1 MKNRLFTKEYT
12 LSLLAFFG
20 INLNSNLLLS
30 VMSLFAQRL
39 SATTTQIG
47 LMTSLFSLSALLVR
61 LSAGVLIDRFG
72 CKRLT
77 ITGLMLMCLSTFGY
91 LFCDSIPHAFAFRI
105 CQGLGFGI
113 ATTSGSTAVVKAC
126 PQERMMEGVGY
137 ASVAATVT
145 SAIGPTVAYSILGSG
160 YAHFSPLFL
169 STGAVAVCSL
179 ILACGIPK
187 GTGED
192 KEKTNN
198 KISTAILWKWLMI
211 PVFAT
216 FASSFTQSAFIS
228 FLAIFM
234 VSLGFAGAGFF
245 FSLNA
250 LGMLVSRA
258 VATKLVKRY
267 QAQPVLIVCGLLFF
281 LSMIMISQT
290 SSSMVIML
298 LAFPCGFAQGIMFP
312 ILNIIIIQL
321 IPADKKGLANAIFY
335 SALDIGYGGGSLLW
349 GMVAGC
355 FGYRMIFILAGVVQL
370 IGAGLNYCYQKARS
384 A

>member
-1 MKNRLFTKEYT
+1 MNNKLFTKEYT
-12 LSLLAFFG
+12 LSLLVFFG

-77 ITGLMLMCLSTFGY
+77 IMGLVLMCLSTFGY
-91 LFCDSIPHAFAFRI
+91 LFCDSILYAFTFRI
-105 CQGLGFGI
+105 FQGLGFGI

-145 SAIGPTVAYSILGSG
+145 SAIGPTVAYSILGNE
-160 YAHFSPLFL
+160 YTRFSPLFL
-169 STGAVAVCSL
+169 STGMVAVVSL
-179 ILACGIPK
+179 VMACGIQK
-187 GTGED
+187 SERIQ
-192 KEKTNN
+192 KERVGDRA
-198 KISTAILWKWLMI
+198 SGVILWKWLII
-211 PVFAT
+211 PIFVT

-228 FLAIFM
+228 FLAVFM
-234 VSLGFAGAGFF
+234 VSLGFSGAGVF

-250 LGMLVSRA
+250 LGMLVSRG
-258 VATKLVKRY
+258 VATQLVKRY
-267 QAQPVLIVCGLLFF
+267 QAHPVLIVCGLLFF

-290 SSSMVIML
+290 SSQMVIML

-321 IPADKKGLANAIFY
+321 IPADKK
-335 SALDIGYGGGSLLW
+335 
-349 GMVAGC
+349 
-355 FGYRMIFILAGVVQL
+355 
-370 IGAGLNYCYQKARS
+370 
-384 A
+384 